1 VTVLVC
7 PHKLY
12 AEVEWAE
19 NNLEGIKIKAVDES
33 VS

>member
-1 VTVLVC
+1 
-7 PHKLY
+7 LY